1 MQVRPRDDVPAL
13 RWGNRTEDG
22 PTTLLPVHLS
32 PAMTNTAIPGRTG
45 AAQSAFSD
53 EGAIDAVRPKQV
65 LLSAPMPTSR
75 AGPTQKAISTPHSTP
90 AASVGLLL
98 IALLMHDVGATA
110 LVATA
115 VGRSSRV
122 LQFAQ
127 NYPAATA
134 QQIASGCDPPSIW
147 RHTMRGQNAGAIRSM
162 HAHSGHHGEAPRHC
176 HFRAASRKLHA
187 LVLELSGT
195 V

>member
-1 MQVRPRDDVPAL
+1 MRDM
-13 RWGNRTEDG
+13 
-22 PTTLLPVHLS
+22 H
-32 PAMTNTAIPGRTG
+32 
-45 AAQSAFSD
+45 
-53 EGAIDAVRPKQV
+53 V

-110 LVATA
+110 LV
-115 VGRSSRV
+115 GRSSGV